1 MDQDAWI
8 ERLDA
13 HMERGDGIMASID
26 MTIKRMDITMKRGN
40 EIMLRHE
47 VAFRDLR
54 EFLADQTIALRG
66 LTRTVDHIGRR
77 SDRLAVRM
85 DADHKEF
92 VEEMRAQRRA
102 LFKVLDRLDGNG
114 GPAGE
119 GAA

>member
-1 MDQDAWI
+1 
-8 ERLDA
+8 
-13 HMERGDGIMASID
+13 MERGDGIMASID

-40 EIMLRHE
+40 EIMLRNE

-54 EFLADQTIALRG
+54 ELPGGQTIALRG
-66 LTRTVDHIGRR
+66 LDADGGSQRPQERPACRPDGRR
-77 SDRLAVRM
+77 RTS
-85 DADHKEF
+85 EF

>member
-1 MDQDAWI
+1 
-8 ERLDA
+8 
-13 HMERGDGIMASID
+13 
-26 MTIKRMDITMKRGN
+26 MKRGN
-40 EIMLRHE
+40 EIMLRNE

-54 EFLADQTIALRG
+54 EFLADQTIALQG
-66 LTRTVDHIGRR
+66 LDADGGSAWRPQERPARRPDGRR
-77 SDRLAVRM
+77 RTE
-85 DADHKEF
+85 EF